1 MKDFQGP
8 IENNRCPVTG
18 LTIFS
23 KPEWIDVNFGNKFTI
38 SLRLLGKNIIFS
50 QGSGYVTPHDIQ
62 NFALLIKK
70 IKTESDLDGRSYIRI
85 EDWTN
90 IIGTS
95 RKAREEYINYLRSS
109 EQPEAVILFGLSPM
123 FRAGV
128 KLGRRIYK
136 LNYDI
141 KIASDYYE
149 AVSQALNIL
158 TKSQIKFDN
167 FHDNA
172 NVPLRHISDKN
183 RIIQKVISQ
192 PDWSYQSDGFSMQ
205 PEILYGKII
214 HIVSTGKFKEEDVE
228 PIFRV
233 LRNVAETLSFKT
245 HPYYAVVCLKESR
258 GTKQR
263 ARISYYKAIKKFYQ
277 KFPFKMTILYGMNRF
292 LKAAINFN
300 RHFLPIKV
308 QIANNL
314 DDAISL
320 VVRNKQ
326 ENKKTQLEYTEKSKG
341 IISNHPHKTEH
352 YVNELLQFI
361 EKINWEKD
369 DIDQDT
375 NIDPSHPFSRVFDA
389 ISLVKW
395 ELDDLISERMRTE
408 GKLQKAKERAESAN
422 LAKSEFLANMSHELR
437 TPLNHI
443 LGFTEL
449 VVDGHVGKL
458 NDTQKEYLND
468 VHNSSVHL
476 LSLIDDILDISKVE
490 AGKLEM
496 NLSTVAIREI
506 LESSLVIV
514 RERALKHGINFSSEI
529 NGIPEIIKADERKL
543 KQIQYNLLS
552 NAVKFT
558 QNGGYVN
565 LNARIIE
572 VGQGFDLDHLDI
584 DTNHRYWVHISITDT
599 GIGLLKEDLDRVFK
613 PFEQVEHS
621 KSRKYQG
628 TGLGLSLTKTLVE
641 LHGGKIW
648 VESEGIGKGC
658 KFNYILPLQG

>member
-1 MKDFQGP
+1 M
-8 IENNRCPVTG
+8 TG
-18 LTIFS
+18 LTLFS
-23 KPEWIDVNFGNKFTI
+23 KPEWIDVNFGNSFTV
-38 SLRLLGKNIIFS
+38 SLGLLGNNIIYS
-50 QGSGYVTPHDIQ
+50 QGLGYVTPHDIL

-70 IKTESDLDGRSYIRI
+70 IKTECDLDERSYIRI

-90 IIGTS
+90 ITGTS
-95 RKAREEYINYLRSS
+95 RKAREEYIQFLRSS
-109 EQPEAVILFGLSPM
+109 EQPEALILFGLSPM

-128 KLGRRIYK
+128 NLGKRIYR

-141 KIASDYYE
+141 EIASDYYE

-158 TKSQIKFDN
+158 TKSQITFDN
-167 FHDNA
+167 FNENA
-172 NVPLRHISDKN
+172 NVPLRSVTDKN
-183 RIIQKVISQ
+183 SIIQKVITQ
-192 PDWSYQSDGFSMQ
+192 PDWRYQSDGFSMQ
-205 PEILYGKII
+205 SEILNGKIL

-233 LRNVAETLSFKT
+233 LKNIAETLNFKT
-245 HPYYAVVCLKESR
+245 HPYYAVLCLQDSR

-263 ARISYYKAIKKFYQ
+263 ARISYYRAIKKLYQ
-277 KFPFKMTILYGMNRF
+277 RFPFKMTILYGVNRF
-292 LKAAINFN
+292 LKTAINFN

-308 QIANNL
+308 QITNDL
-314 DDAISL
+314 DDAISF
-320 VVRNKQ
+320 VDGNKR
-326 ENKKTQLEYTEKSKG
+326 ESKKTGPESTEKPIG
-341 IISNHPHKTEH
+341 IISNDSDQIEH
-352 YVNELLQFI
+352 YVDELLQYI

-369 DIDQDT
+369 DLDQNT

-395 ELDDLISERMRTE
+395 ELDDLIFERTRTE
-408 GKLQKAKERAESAN
+408 EELKKAKERAESAN

-449 VVDGHVGKL
+449 VVDGHVGEL
-458 NDTQKEYLND
+458 NDTQKEYLTD
-468 VHNSSVHL
+468 VHNSSAHL

-490 AGKLEM
+490 AGKLEI

-506 LESSLVIV
+506 LENSLLIV
-514 RERALKHGINFSSEI
+514 QEKALKHGIHFSSEL

-558 QNGGYVN
+558 QNGGDVK
-565 LNARIIE
+565 LHARIIE
-572 VGQGFDLDHLDI
+572 VGKGIDLDHLDI
-584 DTNHRYWVHISITDT
+584 DTNCRNWIHISITDT
-599 GIGLLKEDLDRVFK
+599 GIGLLEEDLDRIFK

-621 KSRKYQG
+621 KSRQYQG

-641 LHGGKIW
+641 LHGGIIW
-648 VESEGIGKGC
+648 AESEGIGKGC
-658 KFNYILPLQG
+658 KFNYILPLQV